1 LEDIQLAEAKRRD
14 EEAEKKKRLLLES
27 LYYRDFREPKSTY
40 SSHFFRRPWNSREYV
55 HSALRLSLE
64 EIYRT
69 APLYQLADVYRK
81 LEVEKLKLREIIR
94 QRIAE
99 GKYTLK

>member
-1 LEDIQLAEAKRRD
+1 
-14 EEAEKKKRLLLES
+14 
-27 LYYRDFREPKSTY
+27 
-40 SSHFFRRPWNSREYV
+40 
-55 HSALRLSLE
+55 LRLSLE